1 MAIYDNLP
9 VYKTS
14 YDLLL
19 QLFTLS
25 KNMERDY
32 RFTIGEELKKEI
44 VQLMINIYRAN
55 CSQSKKE
62 LITNAKENIEITR
75 LLLRILHDLKQI
87 GLKEF
92 VSANEK
98 IESISKQLN
107 AWLNSQAKK
116 KKFDGESP
124 EGQLVFPESAG

>member
-1 MAIYDNLP
+1 MAVYDNLP

-19 QLFTLS
+19 QLFNQS

-32 RFTIGEELKKEI
+32 RFTIGEGLRNEI
-44 VQLMINIYRAN
+44 VQLIMNIYRAN

-62 LITNAKENIEITR
+62 LILKAKENLEITR
-75 LLLRILHDLKQI
+75 LLLRLLQDLKQI

-107 AWLNSQAKK
+107 AWLNSQEKK
-116 KKFDGESP
+116 KKFEGESP
-124 EGQLVFPESAG
+124 EGQIVFPESAG